1 MTTNSTEYL
10 SCSRI
15 CCGELPAAAILCI
28 QPNLLAD
35 GSNYL
40 DVTIA
45 LETAVYG
52 GCSTTWRYVFT
63 YDNDLLVP
71 GATLTSASITGV
83 LCQNCLTNYI
93 ENFTVNFLKIGPLLN
108 LAGAYYYVDNSD
120 PHWNLFIGNDA
131 PPSQITTGAGN
142 LGIGLNAL
150 KDVTTGINNLAIG
163 WDSQFQLTIGD
174 NNVSVG
180 EDAFKFLTDGSRNS
194 GFGESAGYSTTS
206 GSANVAVGVN
216 SLYSNVAGSYN
227 VAVGGA
233 ALFST
238 LSNGN
243 VAVGDSALYNTTFG
257 LNVAVGLNAGYTS
270 TTGTGN
276 VFLGAWAG
284 FYETGDNKLF
294 VDNQARI
301 DEADTRLKSL
311 MYGIFDALVV
321 NQRLTVNA
329 KLGVN
334 TPATAWLHLPAC
346 AAGADLASAKID
358 SGILASVPV
367 AGNIESDGTHLYW
380 TNSAGIRKQL
390 DN

>member
-1 MTTNSTEYL
+1 
-10 SCSRI
+10 
-15 CCGELPAAAILCI
+15 
-28 QPNLLAD
+28 
-35 GSNYL
+35 
-40 DVTIA
+40 
-45 LETAVYG
+45 
-52 GCSTTWRYVFT
+52 
-63 YDNDLLVP
+63 
-71 GATLTSASITGV
+71 
-83 LCQNCLTNYI
+83 
-93 ENFTVNFLKIGPLLN
+93 
-108 LAGAYYYVDNSD
+108 
-120 PHWNLFIGNDA
+120 
-131 PPSQITTGAGN
+131 
-142 LGIGLNAL
+142 
-150 KDVTTGINNLAIG
+150 
-163 WDSQFQLTIGD
+163 
-174 NNVSVG
+174 
-180 EDAFKFLTDGSRNS
+180 
-194 GFGESAGYSTTS
+194 
-206 GSANVAVGVN
+206 
-216 SLYSNVAGSYN
+216 
-227 VAVGGA
+227 
-233 ALFST
+233 
-238 LSNGN
+238 
-243 VAVGDSALYNTTFG
+243 
-257 LNVAVGLNAGYTS
+257 
-270 TTGTGN
+270 